1 MYFWAFLEM
10 PDVQK
15 QSLLF
20 FKVLNIETENNCYQ
34 IRRLIQNF
42 EIRQLINEIACH
54 FEEVK

>member
-10 PDVQK
+10 PDIQK

-20 FKVLNIETENNCYQ
+20 FKVLNTETENNCYQ

-42 EIRQLINEIACH
+42 EIRQVINEIACH

>member
-10 PDVQK
+10 PDIQK

-20 FKVLNIETENNCYQ
+20 FKVLNTETENNCYQ